1 MSKNSSAKEKTFS
14 QIFRE
19 SLEEERKMKK
29 KSHKKKKTSYNKRSV
44 SPDVDGENQIEPRN
58 MTPKRSGNIALNTS
72 RNVSFEIKN
81 GQPVFRLRRSP
92 RKSLQNAYLKATHD
106 KSQVKSS
113 VKTNLTPE
121 SQNQSNIGQQS
132 PTPTK
137 RRLSSKLFTP
147 SGSGDYL
154 GLSPKSKG
162 RKSSKPNLPSPVK
175 FLADETGGTDDKE
188 NSAVLHIIDHLENT
202 LGTEN
207 SMDESPSQV
216 STSVFHFINLHTVVI
231 FFCDGH
237 LFLHLYINRMT
248 MLCM

>member
-1 MSKNSSAKEKTFS
+1 MSKSSSAKEKTFS

-113 VKTNLTPE
+113 YKTNLTPE
-121 SQNQSNIGQQS
+121 SRNQLNIGQQS

-202 LGTEN
+202 LGTES

-216 STSVFHFINLHTVVI
+216 TTSVFHFKNLDTVKWERFLSVMAI
-231 FFCDGH
+231 DFCI
-237 LFLHLYINRMT
+237 YILT
-248 MLCM
+248 G